1 MFFKQFYL
9 GCLAHGSYLIGSG
22 GEAAVIDPQRDVDEY
37 IEESSKEGL
46 SIKYIIETHLHAD
59 FVSGHKELAEK
70 TGAAIV
76 FGAKAGAAFAHIAA
90 KDSDVLKVGTINLS
104 ILETPGH
111 TPESICILA
120 NDTADERPAKLF
132 SGDTLF
138 IGDVGRPDLVGSN
151 GFSDKEM
158 AGLMYDS
165 LHEKLLKLSDDVE
178 LFPAHGAGSLC
189 GKHLS
194 NERSSTIGQ
203 QKQFNYALKP
213 MTKGEFIE
221 MLTTDQPEVPAYF
234 PKDVEINRQ
243 GAAPLKSL
251 ARPLSLGST
260 AVAKELQRG
269 AIILDIRSAIEYA
282 SGHIKNSLNIGLGGQ
297 FASWAG
303 TLIELGTPIILLAN
317 GATQVD
323 EAVMRL
329 ARVGIDS
336 VLGFV
341 DNGVSSFNGA
351 SFEIAESTV
360 ISVNELKRALDA
372 GEDLLVLD
380 VRRPG
385 EYDGGHVPNA
395 INMPLSELPKSIL
408 TIPKDRPL
416 AIICTSGY
424 RSSIAKSLL
433 ERGNLE
439 FSMNVLGGTAAWKNA
454 GYGVQ
459 QMEVATV

>member
-22 GEAAVIDPQRDVDEY
+22 GEAAVIDPQRDVDQY
-37 IEESSKEGL
+37 IEEARRGGF

-76 FGAKAGAAFAHIAA
+76 FGAKAGAAFPHIAA
-90 KDSDVLKVGTINLS
+90 KDGDILQVGTVNLS

-120 NDTADERPAKLF
+120 KDAANEGPAKLF

-138 IGDVGRPDLVGSN
+138 IGDVGRPDLVGSK

-165 LHEKLLKLSDDVE
+165 LHEKLLKLPDEVE

-194 NERSSTIGQ
+194 NERSSTIGT

-213 MTKGEFIE
+213 MTKEAFIE

-234 PKDVEINRQ
+234 PKDVEINRF
-243 GAAPLKSL
+243 GASPLDSL
-251 ARPLSLGST
+251 PQPRPLT
-260 AVAKELQRG
+260 AAAVAQELQRD
-269 AIILDIRSAIEYA
+269 AIILDIRSATEYA
-282 SGHIKNSLNIGLGGQ
+282 SGHIKGSLNIGLAGQ

-303 TLIELGTPIILLAN
+303 TLIELGTPIVLLAN
-317 GATQVD
+317 DIAQVD

-329 ARVGIDS
+329 ARVGIES
-336 VLGFV
+336 VVGYV
-341 DNGVSSFNGA
+341 ENGLISSNEAGL
-351 SFEIAESTV
+351 EIAQSSV
-360 ISVNELKRALDA
+360 ISVDELKRALDA

-385 EYDGGHVPNA
+385 EYEAGHLPNA
-395 INMPLSELPKSIL
+395 INIPLAELPVN
-408 TIPKDRPL
+408 TADIPGNWPL
-416 AIICTSGY
+416 AIICASGY
-424 RSSIAKSLL
+424 RSSIAKSIL
-433 ERGNLE
+433 ERGNFRLL
-439 FSMNVLGGTAAWKNA
+439 MNVLGGTAAWKNA
-454 GYGVQ
+454 GFGVQ
-459 QMEVATV
+459 